1 MEHYFSDPKFWVHA
15 SFFIF
20 LLIVIIKGRGAVRA
34 MLDGKISE
42 ILKEMENA
50 QQLREE
56 ALGVLAEAKYK
67 EQLAE
72 TRVRDMESETDEKI
86 RNIEDEARQTL
97 NRTLAMQRKRMDDKI
112 TRLENETKQMINRAI
127 IECAKQVSMKILRE
141 DFHEAEDRV
150 YMKRIVEVLP
160 IIYAKRNID
169 EASSKG

>member
-1 MEHYFSDPKFWVHA
+1 MEQYFSDPKFWVHA
-15 SFFIF
+15 SFFLF
-20 LLIVIIKGRGAVRA
+20 LLIVIVKGRGAVRA
-34 MLDGKISE
+34 MLDSKISE

-67 EQLAE
+67 EQLSE
-72 TRVRDMESETDEKI
+72 TRMRDMESETEEKI

-127 IECAKQVSMKILRE
+127 IECTKKVSEKILRE
-141 DFHEAEDRV
+141 DFNAAEDRV
-150 YMKRIVEVLP
+150 YMKRIVESLP
-160 IIYAKRNID
+160 AIYAKRNVD
-169 EASSKG
+169 EKSLNS